1 MRLVGET
8 VLVAM
13 PQGKLS
19 PTDRG
24 LMKEEMVKL

>member
-13 PQGKLS
+13 PQGRLS
-19 PTDRG
+19 PVDRG
-24 LMKEEMVKL
+24 FTKEKTLKE